1 MTTLFDADRFH
12 FAVSNHAHVFFPW
25 VIIGPL
31 GALWAFTIPT
41 DECRNSLSR
50 FLRRY
55 HLGSF
60 GSFVMIYAIGI
71 CSGFGKDR
79 NLLEVSIVLSMAVY
93 ATLIQPRIRNLSRLS
108 LREGLRL
115 FAAQQEDETLWR
127 FVVLAVMVLL
137 AAWGFQVDPLVD
149 LAFTAY
155 FAFFAMN
162 GLMAL
167 YLFRLKHSE

>member
-1 MTTLFDADRFH
+1 
-12 FAVSNHAHVFFPW
+12 
-25 VIIGPL
+25 
-31 GALWAFTIPT
+31 
-41 DECRNSLSR
+41 
-50 FLRRY
+50 
-55 HLGSF
+55 
-60 GSFVMIYAIGI
+60 MIYAIGI
-71 CSGFGKDR
+71 CSGFGKGR